1 MSATSQ
7 HLGWGQK
14 IGYGSGDFAFNLYWQ
29 SISLYLFYFY
39 TDVLGLPNAMAGII
53 YAIGSFWDAGTDPIM
68 GYLADRTR
76 TRWGR
81 YRPYLLFVPI
91 PMALGY
97 ILLLWHPDDMSV
109 TSLGIVAL
117 IGQLVFRLLFTMAS
131 TPYSA
136 LMARMTQ
143 NSEDRAGMAGARML
157 FAYLGAFSVVALA
170 GGLLENAENDSDAFM
185 SLAIIS
191 GLLATAIFWIC
202 FAICREPPESD
213 AEELRPTLKQ
223 TFASLKQNTPF
234 LIVFAAVILMTTG
247 VTVIGKTMIYF
258 FEYQMGDRNGAQIA
272 LMAFGLTGLLVI
284 PFWTFVTLKTSKR
297 FVWMVGSF
305 FLSLALITFLFNP
318 AETQNAVIL
327 NYIAISFG
335 AGAFAITFWGMLPD
349 TVEYGEWKT
358 GHRVESMVFGFAT
371 FAQKS
376 AVALSAL
383 ILGVLL
389 DVIGYQAGV
398 EQSEATLSGLRMI
411 IVFVPLAGVVSSVA
425 CIYFYPLSP
434 QHHADIVAELKASSV
449 NKRQKPSFHPFGV
462 IGITRQIFSQG
473 RLLYADAVNRAGNQR
488 DHGK

>member
-1 MSATSQ
+1 MDASSQ
-7 HLGWGQK
+7 RLGWGQK

-29 SISLYLFYFY
+29 GISLYLFYFY

-91 PMALGY
+91 PMAFGY
-97 ILLLWHPDDMSV
+97 LLLLGHPGDMSI
-109 TSLGIVAL
+109 TALGIVAL
-117 IGQLVFRLLFTMAS
+117 IGQLIFRLLFTMAS

-136 LMARMTQ
+136 LMARMTS

-170 GGLLENAENDSDAFM
+170 GGLLENADSDREAFM
-185 SLAIIS
+185 SLAVIS
-191 GLLATAIFWIC
+191 GILATVIFWIC
-202 FAICREPPESD
+202 FAICREPPEDD
-213 AEELRPTLKQ
+213 AQAPNLTIKQSFISLR
-223 TFASLKQNTPF
+223 QNIPF
-234 LIVFAAVILMTTG
+234 LVVFAAVVLMTTG
-247 VTVIGKTMIYF
+247 TTVIGKTMIYF
-258 FEYQMGDRNGAQIA
+258 FEYQMGDRKGAQIA

-297 FVWMVGSF
+297 LVWMVGSF
-305 FLSLALITFLFNP
+305 FLSLALLAFLVNP
-318 AETQNAVIL
+318 ATSQNMVIL
-327 NYIAISFG
+327 NYIAMSFG

-389 DVIGYQAGV
+389 DVIGYQAGIV
-398 EQSEATLSGLRMI
+398 QSEETLSGLRMI
-411 IVFVPLAGVVSSVA
+411 IVFVPLAGVVTSVA

-434 QHHADIVAELKASSV
+434 QRHADIVAELQS
-449 NKRQKPSFHPFGV
+449 
-462 IGITRQIFSQG
+462 
-473 RLLYADAVNRAGNQR
+473 RAQ
-488 DHGK
+488 

>member
-1 MSATSQ
+1 MDASSQ
-7 HLGWGQK
+7 RLGWGQK

-29 SISLYLFYFY
+29 GISLYLFYFY

-53 YAIGSFWDAGTDPIM
+53 YAIGSFWDAGTDPMM

-91 PMALGY
+91 PMAFGY
-97 ILLLWHPDDMSV
+97 LLLLWHPGDMSI
-109 TSLGIVAL
+109 TALGIVAL
-117 IGQLVFRLLFTMAS
+117 IGQLIFRLLFTMAS

-136 LMARMTQ
+136 LMARMTS

-170 GGLLENAENDSDAFM
+170 GGLLENADSDREAFM
-185 SLAIIS
+185 SLAVIS
-191 GLLATAIFWIC
+191 GILATVIFWIC
-202 FAICREPPESD
+202 FAICREPPEDD
-213 AEELRPTLKQ
+213 AQAPNLTIKQSFISLR
-223 TFASLKQNTPF
+223 QNTPF
-234 LIVFAAVILMTTG
+234 LVVFAAVVLMTTG
-247 VTVIGKTMIYF
+247 TTVIGKTMIYF

-297 FVWMVGSF
+297 LVWMVGSF
-305 FLSLALITFLFNP
+305 FLSLALLAFLVNP
-318 AETQNAVIL
+318 ATSQNMVIL
-327 NYIAISFG
+327 NYIAMSFG

-389 DVIGYQAGV
+389 DVIGYQAGIV
-398 EQSEATLSGLRMI
+398 QSEETLSGLRMI
-411 IVFVPLAGVVSSVA
+411 IVFVPLAGVVTSVA

-434 QHHADIVAELKASSV
+434 QRHADIVAELQS
-449 NKRQKPSFHPFGV
+449 
-462 IGITRQIFSQG
+462 
-473 RLLYADAVNRAGNQR
+473 RAQ
-488 DHGK
+488 

>member
-1 MSATSQ
+1 MDASSQ
-7 HLGWGQK
+7 RLGWGQK

-29 SISLYLFYFY
+29 GISLYLFYFY

-91 PMALGY
+91 PMAFGY
-97 ILLLWHPDDMSV
+97 LLLLWHPGDMSI
-109 TSLGIVAL
+109 TALGIVAL
-117 IGQLVFRLLFTMAS
+117 IGQLIFRLLFTMAS

-136 LMARMTQ
+136 LMARMTS

-170 GGLLENAENDSDAFM
+170 GGLLENADSDREAFM
-185 SLAIIS
+185 SLAVIS
-191 GLLATAIFWIC
+191 GILATVIFWIC
-202 FAICREPPESD
+202 FAICREPPEDD
-213 AEELRPTLKQ
+213 AQAPNLTIKQSFVSLR
-223 TFASLKQNTPF
+223 QNTPF
-234 LIVFAAVILMTTG
+234 LVVFAAVVLMTTG
-247 VTVIGKTMIYF
+247 TTVIGKTMIYF

-297 FVWMVGSF
+297 LVWMVGSF
-305 FLSLALITFLFNP
+305 FLSLALLAFLVNP
-318 AETQNAVIL
+318 ATSQNMVIL
-327 NYIAISFG
+327 NYIAMSFG

-389 DVIGYQAGV
+389 DVIGYQAGIV
-398 EQSEATLSGLRMI
+398 QSEETLSGLRMI
-411 IVFVPLAGVVSSVA
+411 IVFVPLAGVVTSVA

-434 QHHADIVAELKASSV
+434 QRHADIVAELQS
-449 NKRQKPSFHPFGV
+449 
-462 IGITRQIFSQG
+462 
-473 RLLYADAVNRAGNQR
+473 RAQ
-488 DHGK
+488 

>member
-7 HLGWGQK
+7 RLGWGQK

-29 SISLYLFYFY
+29 GISLYLFYFY

-97 ILLLWHPDDMSV
+97 IMLLWHPGDMSV

-170 GGLLENAENDSDAFM
+170 GGLLENADNDSDAFM

-191 GLLATAIFWIC
+191 GLLATVIFWIC

-213 AEELRPTLKQ
+213 AEDLRPTIKQ

-247 VTVIGKTMIYF
+247 VTVIGKTIIYF

-305 FLSLALITFLFNP
+305 FLSLALIAFLFNP
-318 AETQNAVIL
+318 AESQNAVIL

-358 GHRVESMVFGFAT
+358 GYRVESMVFGFAT

-411 IVFVPLAGVVSSVA
+411 IVFVPLAGVVASVA

-434 QHHADIVAELKASSV
+434 QRHAGIVAELKA
-449 NKRQKPSFHPFGV
+449 Q
-462 IGITRQIFSQG
+462 TQ
-473 RLLYADAVNRAGNQR
+473 
-488 DHGK
+488 

>member
-1 MSATSQ
+1 MDASSQ
-7 HLGWGQK
+7 RLGWGQK

-29 SISLYLFYFY
+29 GISLYLFYFY

-91 PMALGY
+91 PMAFGY
-97 ILLLWHPDDMSV
+97 LLLLWHPGDMSI
-109 TSLGIVAL
+109 TALGIVAL
-117 IGQLVFRLLFTMAS
+117 IGQLMFRLLFTMAS

-136 LMARMTQ
+136 LMARMTS

-170 GGLLENAENDSDAFM
+170 GGLLENADSDREAFM
-185 SLAIIS
+185 SLAVIS
-191 GLLATAIFWIC
+191 GILATVIFWIC
-202 FAICREPPESD
+202 FAICREPPEDD
-213 AEELRPTLKQ
+213 AQAPNLTIKQSFISLR
-223 TFASLKQNTPF
+223 QNTPF
-234 LIVFAAVILMTTG
+234 LVVFAAVVLMTTG
-247 VTVIGKTMIYF
+247 TTVIGKTMIYF

-297 FVWMVGSF
+297 LVWVVGSF
-305 FLSLALITFLFNP
+305 FLSLALLAFLVNP
-318 AETQNAVIL
+318 ATSQNMVIL
-327 NYIAISFG
+327 NYIAMSFG

-389 DVIGYQAGV
+389 DVIGYQAGIV
-398 EQSEATLSGLRMI
+398 QSEETLSGLRMI
-411 IVFVPLAGVVSSVA
+411 IVFVPLAGVVTSVA

-434 QHHADIVAELKASSV
+434 QRHADIVAELQS
-449 NKRQKPSFHPFGV
+449 RTQ
-462 IGITRQIFSQG
+462 
-473 RLLYADAVNRAGNQR
+473 
-488 DHGK
+488 

>member
-1 MSATSQ
+1 MDASSQ
-7 HLGWGQK
+7 RLGWGQK

-29 SISLYLFYFY
+29 GISLYLFYFY

-91 PMALGY
+91 PMAFGY
-97 ILLLWHPDDMSV
+97 LLLLWHPGDMSI
-109 TSLGIVAL
+109 TALGIVAL
-117 IGQLVFRLLFTMAS
+117 IGQLIFRLLFTMAS

-136 LMARMTQ
+136 LMARMTN

-170 GGLLENAENDSDAFM
+170 GGLLENADSDREAFM
-185 SLAIIS
+185 SLAVIS
-191 GLLATAIFWIC
+191 GIFATVIFWIC
-202 FAICREPPESD
+202 FAICREPPEDD
-213 AEELRPTLKQ
+213 AQAPNLTIKQSFVSLR
-223 TFASLKQNTPF
+223 QNTPF
-234 LIVFAAVILMTTG
+234 LVVFAAVVLMTTG
-247 VTVIGKTMIYF
+247 TTVIGKTMIYF

-297 FVWMVGSF
+297 LVWMVGSF
-305 FLSLALITFLFNP
+305 FLSLALLAFLVNP
-318 AETQNAVIL
+318 ATSQNMVIL
-327 NYIAISFG
+327 NYIAMSFG

-389 DVIGYQAGV
+389 DVIGYQAGIV
-398 EQSEATLSGLRMI
+398 QSEETLSGLRMI
-411 IVFVPLAGVVSSVA
+411 IVFVPLAGVVTSVA
-425 CIYFYPLSP
+425 CIYFYPISP
-434 QHHADIVAELKASSV
+434 QRHADIVAELQS
-449 NKRQKPSFHPFGV
+449 
-462 IGITRQIFSQG
+462 
-473 RLLYADAVNRAGNQR
+473 RAQ
-488 DHGK
+488 

>member
-1 MSATSQ
+1 MKATSQ
-7 HLGWGQK
+7 RLSWGQK
-14 IGYGSGDFAFNLYWQ
+14 ISYGSGDFAFNLYWQ
-29 SISLYLFYFY
+29 GISLYLFYFY
-39 TDVLGLPNAMAGII
+39 TDVLGLPNALAGII

-97 ILLLWHPDDMSV
+97 IMLLWHPSDMSV
-109 TSLGIVAL
+109 TSLGLVAL
-117 IGQLVFRLLFTMAS
+117 IGQLIFRLLFTMAS

-136 LMARMTQ
+136 LMARMTS

-157 FAYLGAFSVVALA
+157 FAYLGAFSVVVLA
-170 GGLLENAENDSDAFM
+170 GGLLENADSDREAFM
-185 SLAIIS
+185 SLAVIS
-191 GLLATAIFWIC
+191 GILATAIFWIC
-202 FAICREPPESD
+202 FAICREPPDDD
-213 AEELRPTLKQ
+213 AQAPDLTIKQSLVSLR
-223 TFASLKQNTPF
+223 QNTPF
-234 LIVFAAVILMTTG
+234 LVVFAAVVLMTTG
-247 VTVIGKTMIYF
+247 TTVIGKTMIYF

-297 FVWMVGSF
+297 LVWMVGSF
-305 FLSLALITFLFNP
+305 FLSLALLGFLVNP
-318 AETQNAVIL
+318 ATSQNMVIL
-327 NYIAISFG
+327 NYIAMSIG

-389 DVIGYQAGV
+389 DVIGYQAGIV
-398 EQSEATLSGLRMI
+398 QSEETLSGLRMI
-411 IVFVPLAGVVSSVA
+411 IVFVPLAGVVTSVA

-434 QHHADIVAELKASSV
+434 QRHADIVAELQS
-449 NKRQKPSFHPFGV
+449 
-462 IGITRQIFSQG
+462 
-473 RLLYADAVNRAGNQR
+473 RA
-488 DHGK
+488 

>member
-7 HLGWGQK
+7 RLGWGQK

-29 SISLYLFYFY
+29 GISLYLFYFY

-91 PMALGY
+91 PIALGY
-97 ILLLWHPDDMSV
+97 IMLLWYPGDMSL

-136 LMARMTQ
+136 LMARMTK

-170 GGLLENAENDSDAFM
+170 GGLLENADKDSNAFM

-191 GLLATAIFWIC
+191 GLLATVIFWIC
-202 FAICREPPESD
+202 FAICREPPEDD
-213 AEELRPTLKQ
+213 AQAPNLTIKQ
-223 TFASLKQNTPF
+223 SFASLRQNTPF
-234 LIVFAAVILMTTG
+234 LIVFAAVVLMTTG
-247 VTVIGKTMIYF
+247 TTVIGKTMIYF

-297 FVWMVGSF
+297 LVWMVGSF
-305 FLSLALITFLFNP
+305 FLSLALLAFLVNP
-318 AETQNAVIL
+318 ATSQNMVIL
-327 NYIAISFG
+327 NYIAMSFG

-389 DVIGYQAGV
+389 DVIGYQAGIV
-398 EQSEATLSGLRMI
+398 QSEKTLSGLRMI
-411 IVFVPLAGVVSSVA
+411 IVFVPLAGVATSVA

-434 QHHADIVAELKASSV
+434 QRHADIVAELQS
-449 NKRQKPSFHPFGV
+449 
-462 IGITRQIFSQG
+462 
-473 RLLYADAVNRAGNQR
+473 RA
-488 DHGK
+488 

>member
-7 HLGWGQK
+7 RLGWGQK

-29 SISLYLFYFY
+29 GISLYLFYFY

-97 ILLLWHPDDMSV
+97 IMLLWHPDDMSV

-170 GGLLENAENDSDAFM
+170 GGLLENADNDSDAFM

-191 GLLATAIFWIC
+191 GLLATVIFWIC

-247 VTVIGKTMIYF
+247 TTVIGKTMIYF

-305 FLSLALITFLFNP
+305 FLSLALMAFLFNP
-318 AETQNAVIL
+318 AETQNMVIL
-327 NYIAISFG
+327 NYIAMSFG

-389 DVIGYQAGV
+389 DVIGYQAGIV
-398 EQSEATLSGLRMI
+398 QSEKTLSGLRMI
-411 IVFVPLAGVVSSVA
+411 IVFVPLAGVATSVA

-434 QHHADIVAELKASSV
+434 QRHADIVAELQS
-449 NKRQKPSFHPFGV
+449 
-462 IGITRQIFSQG
+462 
-473 RLLYADAVNRAGNQR
+473 RAQ
-488 DHGK
+488 

>member
-7 HLGWGQK
+7 RLGWGQK

-29 SISLYLFYFY
+29 GISLYLFYFY

-68 GYLADRTR
+68 GFLADRTR

-97 ILLLWHPDDMSV
+97 LVLLLHPGDMSV

-117 IGQLVFRLLFTMAS
+117 IGQLIFRLLFTMAS

-136 LMARMTQ
+136 LMARMTS

-157 FAYLGAFSVVALA
+157 FAYLGAFSVVVLA
-170 GGLLENAENDSDAFM
+170 GGLLENAHSDREAFM
-185 SLAIIS
+185 SLAVVS
-191 GLLATAIFWIC
+191 GILATVIFWIC
-202 FAICREPPESD
+202 FAICREPPEDDEQAPNLTIKQSFGS
-213 AEELRPTLKQ
+213 LR
-223 TFASLKQNTPF
+223 QNTPF
-234 LIVFAAVILMTTG
+234 LVVFAAVVLMTTG
-247 VTVIGKTMIYF
+247 TTVIGKTMIYF

-297 FVWMVGSF
+297 LVWMVGSF
-305 FLSLALITFLFNP
+305 FLSLALLAFLVNP
-318 AETQNAVIL
+318 ATSQNMVIL
-327 NYIAISFG
+327 NYIAMSFG

-389 DVIGYQAGV
+389 DVIGYQAGIV
-398 EQSEATLSGLRMI
+398 QSEETLSGLRMI
-411 IVFVPLAGVVSSVA
+411 IVFVPLAGVVTSVA
-425 CIYFYPLSP
+425 FIYFYPLSP
-434 QHHADIVAELKASSV
+434 QRHAEIVAELRS
-449 NKRQKPSFHPFGV
+449 
-462 IGITRQIFSQG
+462 
-473 RLLYADAVNRAGNQR
+473 RAQ
-488 DHGK
+488 

>member
-1 MSATSQ
+1 MDASSQ
-7 HLGWGQK
+7 RLGWGQK

-29 SISLYLFYFY
+29 GISLYLFYFY

-91 PMALGY
+91 PMAFGY
-97 ILLLWHPDDMSV
+97 LLLLWHPGDMSI
-109 TSLGIVAL
+109 TALGIVAL
-117 IGQLVFRLLFTMAS
+117 IGQLIFRLLFTMAS

-136 LMARMTQ
+136 LMARMTS
-143 NSEDRAGMAGARML
+143 NSEDRAGMAGARVL

-170 GGLLENAENDSDAFM
+170 GGLLENADSDREAFM
-185 SLAIIS
+185 SLAVIS
-191 GLLATAIFWIC
+191 GILATVIFWIC
-202 FAICREPPESD
+202 FAICREPPEDD
-213 AEELRPTLKQ
+213 AQAPNLTIKQSFISLR
-223 TFASLKQNTPF
+223 QNTPF
-234 LIVFAAVILMTTG
+234 LVVFAAVVLMTTG
-247 VTVIGKTMIYF
+247 TTVIGKTMIYF

-297 FVWMVGSF
+297 LVWMVGSF
-305 FLSLALITFLFNP
+305 FLSLALLAFLVNP
-318 AETQNAVIL
+318 ATSQNMVIL
-327 NYIAISFG
+327 NYIAMSFG

-389 DVIGYQAGV
+389 DVIGYQAGIV
-398 EQSEATLSGLRMI
+398 QSEETLSGLRMI
-411 IVFVPLAGVVSSVA
+411 IVFVPLAGVVTSVA

-434 QHHADIVAELKASSV
+434 QRHADIVAELQS
-449 NKRQKPSFHPFGV
+449 
-462 IGITRQIFSQG
+462 
-473 RLLYADAVNRAGNQR
+473 RAQ
-488 DHGK
+488 

>member
-1 MSATSQ
+1 MDASSQ
-7 HLGWGQK
+7 RLGWGQK

-29 SISLYLFYFY
+29 GISLYLFYFY

-91 PMALGY
+91 PMAFGY
-97 ILLLWHPDDMSV
+97 LLLLWQPGDMSI
-109 TSLGIVAL
+109 TALGIVAL
-117 IGQLVFRLLFTMAS
+117 IGQLIFRLLFTMAS

-136 LMARMTQ
+136 LMARMTS

-170 GGLLENAENDSDAFM
+170 GGLLENADSDREAFM
-185 SLAIIS
+185 SLAVIS
-191 GLLATAIFWIC
+191 GILATVIFWIC
-202 FAICREPPESD
+202 FAICREPPEGD
-213 AEELRPTLKQ
+213 AQAPNLTIKQSFVSLR
-223 TFASLKQNTPF
+223 QNTPF
-234 LIVFAAVILMTTG
+234 LVVFAAVVLMTAGT
-247 VTVIGKTMIYF
+247 TVIGKTMIYF

-297 FVWMVGSF
+297 LVWMVGSF
-305 FLSLALITFLFNP
+305 FLSLALLAFLVNP
-318 AETQNAVIL
+318 ATSQNMVIL
-327 NYIAISFG
+327 NYIAMSFG

-389 DVIGYQAGV
+389 DVIGYQAGIV
-398 EQSEATLSGLRMI
+398 QSEETLSGLRMI
-411 IVFVPLAGVVSSVA
+411 IVFVPLAGVVTSVA

-434 QHHADIVAELKASSV
+434 QRHADIVAELQS
-449 NKRQKPSFHPFGV
+449 
-462 IGITRQIFSQG
+462 
-473 RLLYADAVNRAGNQR
+473 RAQ
-488 DHGK
+488 

>member
-1 MSATSQ
+1 MKAIPATANEVSDFFAMKAPFDQTIAAWQGAQAMACLEREILMSATSQ
-7 HLGWGQK
+7 RLGWGQK

-29 SISLYLFYFY
+29 GISLYLFYFY

-411 IVFVPLAGVVSSVA
+411 IVFVPLAGIVSSVA

-434 QHHADIVAELKASSV
+434 QRHADIVVELKA
-449 NKRQKPSFHPFGV
+449 QA
-462 IGITRQIFSQG
+462 Q
-473 RLLYADAVNRAGNQR
+473 
-488 DHGK
+488 

>member
-1 MSATSQ
+1 MDASSQ
-7 HLGWGQK
+7 RLGWGQK

-29 SISLYLFYFY
+29 GISLYLFYFY

-91 PMALGY
+91 PMAFGY
-97 ILLLWHPDDMSV
+97 LLLLWHPGDMSI
-109 TSLGIVAL
+109 TALGIVAL
-117 IGQLVFRLLFTMAS
+117 IGQLIFRLLFTMAS

-136 LMARMTQ
+136 LMARMTS

-170 GGLLENAENDSDAFM
+170 GGLLENADSDREAFM
-185 SLAIIS
+185 SLAVIS
-191 GLLATAIFWIC
+191 GILATVIFWIC
-202 FAICREPPESD
+202 FAICREPPEDD
-213 AEELRPTLKQ
+213 AQAPNLTIKQSFNSLR
-223 TFASLKQNTPF
+223 QNTPF
-234 LIVFAAVILMTTG
+234 LVVFAAVVLMTTG
-247 VTVIGKTMIYF
+247 TTVIGKTMIYF

-297 FVWMVGSF
+297 LVWMVGSF
-305 FLSLALITFLFNP
+305 FLSLALLAFLVNP
-318 AETQNAVIL
+318 ATSQNMVIL
-327 NYIAISFG
+327 NYIAMSFG

-389 DVIGYQAGV
+389 DVIGYQAGIV
-398 EQSEATLSGLRMI
+398 QSEETLSGLRMI
-411 IVFVPLAGVVSSVA
+411 IVFVPLAGVVTSVA

-434 QHHADIVAELKASSV
+434 QRHADIVAELQS
-449 NKRQKPSFHPFGV
+449 
-462 IGITRQIFSQG
+462 
-473 RLLYADAVNRAGNQR
+473 RAQ
-488 DHGK
+488 

>member
-7 HLGWGQK
+7 RLGWGQK

-29 SISLYLFYFY
+29 GISLYLFYFY

-97 ILLLWHPDDMSV
+97 IMLLWHPGDMSL

-136 LMARMTQ
+136 LMARMTK

-170 GGLLENAENDSDAFM
+170 GGLLENADKDSNAFM

-191 GLLATAIFWIC
+191 GLLATVIFWIC
-202 FAICREPPESD
+202 FAICREPPEDD
-213 AEELRPTLKQ
+213 AQAPNLTIKQ
-223 TFASLKQNTPF
+223 SFASLRQNTPF
-234 LIVFAAVILMTTG
+234 LIVFAAVVLMTTG
-247 VTVIGKTMIYF
+247 TTVIGKTMIYF

-297 FVWMVGSF
+297 LVWMVGSF
-305 FLSLALITFLFNP
+305 FLSLALLAFLVNP
-318 AETQNAVIL
+318 ATSQNMVIL
-327 NYIAISFG
+327 NYIAMSFG

-389 DVIGYQAGV
+389 DVIGYQAGIV
-398 EQSEATLSGLRMI
+398 QSEKTLSGLRMI
-411 IVFVPLAGVVSSVA
+411 IVFVPLAGVATSVA

-434 QHHADIVAELKASSV
+434 QRHADIVAELQS
-449 NKRQKPSFHPFGV
+449 
-462 IGITRQIFSQG
+462 
-473 RLLYADAVNRAGNQR
+473 RA
-488 DHGK
+488 

>member
-1 MSATSQ
+1 MDASSQ
-7 HLGWGQK
+7 RLGWGQK

-29 SISLYLFYFY
+29 GISLYLFYFY

-91 PMALGY
+91 PMAFGY
-97 ILLLWHPDDMSV
+97 LLLLWHPGDMSI
-109 TSLGIVAL
+109 TALGIVAL
-117 IGQLVFRLLFTMAS
+117 IGQLIFRLLFTMAS

-136 LMARMTQ
+136 LMARMTS

-170 GGLLENAENDSDAFM
+170 GGLLENADSDREAFM

-191 GLLATAIFWIC
+191 GILATVIFWIC
-202 FAICREPPESD
+202 FAICREPPEDGAQAPNLTIKQSFIS
-213 AEELRPTLKQ
+213 LR
-223 TFASLKQNTPF
+223 QNTPF
-234 LIVFAAVILMTTG
+234 LVVFAAVVLMTTG
-247 VTVIGKTMIYF
+247 TTVIGKTMIYF

-297 FVWMVGSF
+297 LVWMVGSF
-305 FLSLALITFLFNP
+305 FLSLALLAFLVNP
-318 AETQNAVIL
+318 ATSQNMVIL
-327 NYIAISFG
+327 NYIAMSFG

-389 DVIGYQAGV
+389 DVIGYQAGIV
-398 EQSEATLSGLRMI
+398 QSEETLSGLRMI
-411 IVFVPLAGVVSSVA
+411 IVFVPLAGVVTSVA

-434 QHHADIVAELKASSV
+434 QRHADIVAELQS
-449 NKRQKPSFHPFGV
+449 
-462 IGITRQIFSQG
+462 
-473 RLLYADAVNRAGNQR
+473 RAQ
-488 DHGK
+488 

>member
-1 MSATSQ
+1 METPFVQTIAAWQRAQAMAWLEVEILMKATSQ
-7 HLGWGQK
+7 RLSWGQK
-14 IGYGSGDFAFNLYWQ
+14 ISYGSGDFAFNLYWQ
-29 SISLYLFYFY
+29 GISLYLFYFY
-39 TDVLGLPNAMAGII
+39 TDVLGLPNALAGII

-97 ILLLWHPDDMSV
+97 IMLLWHPSDMSV

-117 IGQLVFRLLFTMAS
+117 IGQLIFRLLFTMAS

-136 LMARMTQ
+136 LMARMTS

-157 FAYLGAFSVVALA
+157 FAYLGAFSVVVLA
-170 GGLLENAENDSDAFM
+170 GGLLENADSDREAFM
-185 SLAIIS
+185 SLAVIS
-191 GLLATAIFWIC
+191 GILATAIFWIC
-202 FAICREPPESD
+202 FAICREPPDDD
-213 AEELRPTLKQ
+213 AQAPNLTIKQSLVSLR
-223 TFASLKQNTPF
+223 QNTPF
-234 LIVFAAVILMTTG
+234 LVVFAAVVLMTTG
-247 VTVIGKTMIYF
+247 TTVIGKTMIYF
-258 FEYQMGDRNGAQIA
+258 FEYQMGNRNGAQIA

-297 FVWMVGSF
+297 LVWMVGSF
-305 FLSLALITFLFNP
+305 FLSLALLGFLVNP
-318 AETQNAVIL
+318 ATSQNMVIL
-327 NYIAISFG
+327 NYIAMSIG

-389 DVIGYQAGV
+389 DVIGYQAGIV
-398 EQSEATLSGLRMI
+398 QSEETLSGLRMI
-411 IVFVPLAGVVSSVA
+411 IVFVPLAGVVTSVA

-434 QHHADIVAELKASSV
+434 QRHADIVAELQS
-449 NKRQKPSFHPFGV
+449 
-462 IGITRQIFSQG
+462 
-473 RLLYADAVNRAGNQR
+473 RA
-488 DHGK
+488 

>member
-1 MSATSQ
+1 MKATSQ
-7 HLGWGQK
+7 RLSWGQK
-14 IGYGSGDFAFNLYWQ
+14 ISYGSGDFAFNLYWQ
-29 SISLYLFYFY
+29 GISLYLFYFY
-39 TDVLGLPNAMAGII
+39 TDVLGLPNALAGII

-97 ILLLWHPDDMSV
+97 IMLLWHPSDMSV
-109 TSLGIVAL
+109 TSLGLVAL
-117 IGQLVFRLLFTMAS
+117 IGQLIFRLLFTMAS

-136 LMARMTQ
+136 LMARMTS

-170 GGLLENAENDSDAFM
+170 GGLLENADSDREAFM
-185 SLAIIS
+185 SLAVIS
-191 GLLATAIFWIC
+191 GILATVIFWIC
-202 FAICREPPESD
+202 FAICREPPEDD
-213 AEELRPTLKQ
+213 AQAPNLTIKQSFISLR
-223 TFASLKQNTPF
+223 QNTPF
-234 LIVFAAVILMTTG
+234 LVVFAAVVLMTTG
-247 VTVIGKTMIYF
+247 TTVIGKTMIYF

-297 FVWMVGSF
+297 LVWMVGSF
-305 FLSLALITFLFNP
+305 FLSLALLGFLVNP
-318 AETQNAVIL
+318 ATSQNMVIL
-327 NYIAISFG
+327 NYIAMSIG

-389 DVIGYQAGV
+389 DVIGYQAGIV
-398 EQSEATLSGLRMI
+398 QSEETLSGLRMI
-411 IVFVPLAGVVSSVA
+411 IVFVPLAGVVTSVA

-434 QHHADIVAELKASSV
+434 QRHADIVAELQS
-449 NKRQKPSFHPFGV
+449 
-462 IGITRQIFSQG
+462 
-473 RLLYADAVNRAGNQR
+473 RA
-488 DHGK
+488 

>member
-29 SISLYLFYFY
+29 GISLYLFYFY

-97 ILLLWHPDDMSV
+97 IMLLWHPGDMSV

-117 IGQLVFRLLFTMAS
+117 VGQLIFRLLFTMAS

-170 GGLLENAENDSDAFM
+170 GGLLENADNDSVAFV

-191 GLLATAIFWIC
+191 GLLATVIFWTC

-213 AEELRPTLKQ
+213 AEDLRPTIKQ

-247 VTVIGKTMIYF
+247 VTVIGKTIIYF

-305 FLSLALITFLFNP
+305 FLSLALIAFLFNP
-318 AETQNAVIL
+318 AETQNTVIL

-358 GHRVESMVFGFAT
+358 GCRVESMVFGFAT

-411 IVFVPLAGVVSSVA
+411 IVFVPLAGVVASVA

-434 QHHADIVAELKASSV
+434 QRHAGIVAELKA
-449 NKRQKPSFHPFGV
+449 Q
-462 IGITRQIFSQG
+462 SQ
-473 RLLYADAVNRAGNQR
+473 
-488 DHGK
+488 

>member
-1 MSATSQ
+1 MDASSQ
-7 HLGWGQK
+7 RLGCGQK
-14 IGYGSGDFAFNLYWQ
+14 VGYGSGDFAFNLYWQ
-29 SISLYLFYFY
+29 GISLYLFYFY

-91 PMALGY
+91 PMAFGY
-97 ILLLWHPDDMSV
+97 LLLLWHPGDMSI
-109 TSLGIVAL
+109 TALGIVAL
-117 IGQLVFRLLFTMAS
+117 VGQLIFRLLFTMAS

-136 LMARMTQ
+136 LMARMTS

-170 GGLLENAENDSDAFM
+170 GGLLENADSDREAFM
-185 SLAIIS
+185 SLAVIS
-191 GLLATAIFWIC
+191 GILATVIFWIC
-202 FAICREPPESD
+202 FAICREPPEGD
-213 AEELRPTLKQ
+213 AQAPNLTIKQSFISLR
-223 TFASLKQNTPF
+223 QNTPF
-234 LIVFAAVILMTTG
+234 LVVFAAVVLMTTG
-247 VTVIGKTMIYF
+247 TTVIGKTMIYF

-297 FVWMVGSF
+297 LVWMVGSF
-305 FLSLALITFLFNP
+305 FLSLALLAFLVNP
-318 AETQNAVIL
+318 ATSQNLVIL
-327 NYIAISFG
+327 NYIAMSFG

-389 DVIGYQAGV
+389 DVIGYQAGIV
-398 EQSEATLSGLRMI
+398 QSEETLSGLRMI
-411 IVFVPLAGVVSSVA
+411 IVFVPLAGVVTSVA

-434 QHHADIVAELKASSV
+434 QRHADIVAELQS
-449 NKRQKPSFHPFGV
+449 
-462 IGITRQIFSQG
+462 
-473 RLLYADAVNRAGNQR
+473 RAQ
-488 DHGK
+488 

>member
-1 MSATSQ
+1 MKATSQ
-7 HLGWGQK
+7 RLSWGQK
-14 IGYGSGDFAFNLYWQ
+14 ISYGSGDFAFNLYWQ
-29 SISLYLFYFY
+29 GISLYLFYFY
-39 TDVLGLPNAMAGII
+39 TDVLGLPNALAGII

-97 ILLLWHPDDMSV
+97 IMLLWHPSDMSV

-117 IGQLVFRLLFTMAS
+117 IGQLIFRLLFTMAS

-136 LMARMTQ
+136 LMARMTS

-157 FAYLGAFSVVALA
+157 FAYLGAFSVVVLA
-170 GGLLENAENDSDAFM
+170 GGLLENADSDREAFM
-185 SLAIIS
+185 SLAVIS
-191 GLLATAIFWIC
+191 GILATAIFWIC
-202 FAICREPPESD
+202 FAICREPPDDD
-213 AEELRPTLKQ
+213 AQAPNLTIKQSLVSLR
-223 TFASLKQNTPF
+223 QNTPF
-234 LIVFAAVILMTTG
+234 LVVFAAVVLMTTG
-247 VTVIGKTMIYF
+247 TTVIGKTMIYF

-297 FVWMVGSF
+297 LVWMVGSF
-305 FLSLALITFLFNP
+305 FLSLALLGFLVNP
-318 AETQNAVIL
+318 ATSQNMVIL
-327 NYIAISFG
+327 NYIAMSIG

-389 DVIGYQAGV
+389 DVIGYQAGIV
-398 EQSEATLSGLRMI
+398 QSEETLSGLRMI
-411 IVFVPLAGVVSSVA
+411 IVFVPLAGVVTSVA

-434 QHHADIVAELKASSV
+434 QRHADIVAELQS
-449 NKRQKPSFHPFGV
+449 
-462 IGITRQIFSQG
+462 
-473 RLLYADAVNRAGNQR
+473 RA
-488 DHGK
+488 

>member
-1 MSATSQ
+1 MDASSQ
-7 HLGWGQK
+7 RLGWGQK

-29 SISLYLFYFY
+29 GISLYLFYFY

-91 PMALGY
+91 PMAFGY
-97 ILLLWHPDDMSV
+97 LLLLWHPGDMSI
-109 TSLGIVAL
+109 TALGIVAL
-117 IGQLVFRLLFTMAS
+117 IGQLIFRLLFTMAS

-136 LMARMTQ
+136 LMARMTS

-170 GGLLENAENDSDAFM
+170 GGLLENADSDREAFM
-185 SLAIIS
+185 SLAVIS
-191 GLLATAIFWIC
+191 GILATVIFWIC
-202 FAICREPPESD
+202 FAICREPPGDD
-213 AEELRPTLKQ
+213 AQAPNLTIKQSFISLR
-223 TFASLKQNTPF
+223 QNTPF
-234 LIVFAAVILMTTG
+234 LVVFAAVVLMTTG
-247 VTVIGKTMIYF
+247 TTVIGKTMIYF

-297 FVWMVGSF
+297 LVWMVGSF
-305 FLSLALITFLFNP
+305 FLSLALLAFLVNP
-318 AETQNAVIL
+318 ATSQNMVIL
-327 NYIAISFG
+327 NYIAMSFG

-389 DVIGYQAGV
+389 DVIGYQAGIV
-398 EQSEATLSGLRMI
+398 QSEETLSGLRMI
-411 IVFVPLAGVVSSVA
+411 IVFVPLAGVVTSVA

-434 QHHADIVAELKASSV
+434 QRHADIVAELQS
-449 NKRQKPSFHPFGV
+449 
-462 IGITRQIFSQG
+462 
-473 RLLYADAVNRAGNQR
+473 RAQ
-488 DHGK
+488 

>member
-7 HLGWGQK
+7 RLGWGQK

-29 SISLYLFYFY
+29 GISLYLFYFY

-371 FAQKS
+371 
-376 AVALSAL
+376 
-383 ILGVLL
+383 
-389 DVIGYQAGV
+389 
-398 EQSEATLSGLRMI
+398 
-411 IVFVPLAGVVSSVA
+411 
-425 CIYFYPLSP
+425 
-434 QHHADIVAELKASSV
+434 
-449 NKRQKPSFHPFGV
+449 
-462 IGITRQIFSQG
+462 
-473 RLLYADAVNRAGNQR
+473 
-488 DHGK
+488 

>member
-1 MSATSQ
+1 MPK
-7 HLGWGQK
+7 K
-14 IGYGSGDFAFNLYWQ
+14 IFVAL
-29 SISLYLFYFY
+29 
-39 TDVLGLPNAMAGII
+39 AGII

-91 PMALGY
+91 PMAFGY
-97 ILLLWHPDDMSV
+97 LLLLWHPGVMSI
-109 TSLGIVAL
+109 TALGIVAL
-117 IGQLVFRLLFTMAS
+117 IGQLIFRLLFTMAS

-136 LMARMTQ
+136 LMARMTS

-170 GGLLENAENDSDAFM
+170 GGLLENADSDREAFM
-185 SLAIIS
+185 SLAVIS
-191 GLLATAIFWIC
+191 GILATVIFWIC
-202 FAICREPPESD
+202 FAICREPREDD
-213 AEELRPTLKQ
+213 AQAPNLTIKQSFVSLR
-223 TFASLKQNTPF
+223 QNTPF
-234 LIVFAAVILMTTG
+234 LVVFAAVVLMTTG
-247 VTVIGKTMIYF
+247 TTVIGKTMIYF

-297 FVWMVGSF
+297 LVWMVGSF
-305 FLSLALITFLFNP
+305 FLSLALLAFLVNP
-318 AETQNAVIL
+318 ATSQNMVIL
-327 NYIAISFG
+327 NYIAMSFG

-389 DVIGYQAGV
+389 DVIGYQAGIV
-398 EQSEATLSGLRMI
+398 QSEETLSGLRMI
-411 IVFVPLAGVVSSVA
+411 IVFVPLAGVVTSVA

-434 QHHADIVAELKASSV
+434 QRHADIVAELQS
-449 NKRQKPSFHPFGV
+449 
-462 IGITRQIFSQG
+462 
-473 RLLYADAVNRAGNQR
+473 RAQ
-488 DHGK
+488 

>member
-1 MSATSQ
+1 MDASSQ
-7 HLGWGQK
+7 RLGWGQK

-29 SISLYLFYFY
+29 GISLYLFYFY

-91 PMALGY
+91 PMAFGY
-97 ILLLWHPDDMSV
+97 LLLLWHPGDMSI
-109 TSLGIVAL
+109 TALGIVAL
-117 IGQLVFRLLFTMAS
+117 IGQLIFRLLFTMAS

-136 LMARMTQ
+136 LMARMTS

-170 GGLLENAENDSDAFM
+170 GGLLENADSDREAFM
-185 SLAIIS
+185 SLAVIS
-191 GLLATAIFWIC
+191 GILATVIFWIC
-202 FAICREPPESD
+202 FAICREPPEGD
-213 AEELRPTLKQ
+213 AQAPNLTIKQSFISLR
-223 TFASLKQNTPF
+223 QNTPF
-234 LIVFAAVILMTTG
+234 LVVFAAVVLMTTG
-247 VTVIGKTMIYF
+247 TTVIGKTMIYF

-297 FVWMVGSF
+297 LVWMVGSF
-305 FLSLALITFLFNP
+305 FLSLALLAFLVNP
-318 AETQNAVIL
+318 ATSQNMVIL
-327 NYIAISFG
+327 NYIAMSFG

-389 DVIGYQAGV
+389 DVIGYQAGIV
-398 EQSEATLSGLRMI
+398 QSEETLSGLRMI
-411 IVFVPLAGVVSSVA
+411 IVFLPLAGVVTSVA

-434 QHHADIVAELKASSV
+434 QRHADIVAELQS
-449 NKRQKPSFHPFGV
+449 
-462 IGITRQIFSQG
+462 
-473 RLLYADAVNRAGNQR
+473 RAQ
-488 DHGK
+488 

>member
-1 MSATSQ
+1 MDASSQ
-7 HLGWGQK
+7 RLGWGQK

-29 SISLYLFYFY
+29 GISLYLFYFY

-91 PMALGY
+91 PMAFGY
-97 ILLLWHPDDMSV
+97 LLLLWHPGDMSI
-109 TSLGIVAL
+109 TALGIVAL
-117 IGQLVFRLLFTMAS
+117 IGQLIFRLLFTMAS

-136 LMARMTQ
+136 LMARMTS

-170 GGLLENAENDSDAFM
+170 GGLLENADSDREAFM
-185 SLAIIS
+185 SLAVIS
-191 GLLATAIFWIC
+191 GILATVIFWIC
-202 FAICREPPESD
+202 FAICREPPEDD
-213 AEELRPTLKQ
+213 AQAPNLTIKQSFISLR
-223 TFASLKQNTPF
+223 QNTPF
-234 LIVFAAVILMTTG
+234 LVVFAAVVLMTTG
-247 VTVIGKTMIYF
+247 TTVIGKTMIYF

-272 LMAFGLTGLLVI
+272 LMAFSLTGLLVI

-297 FVWMVGSF
+297 LVWMVGSF
-305 FLSLALITFLFNP
+305 FLSLALLAFLVNP
-318 AETQNAVIL
+318 ATSQNMVIL
-327 NYIAISFG
+327 NYIAMSFG

-389 DVIGYQAGV
+389 DVIGYQAGIV
-398 EQSEATLSGLRMI
+398 QSEETLSGLRMI
-411 IVFVPLAGVVSSVA
+411 IVFLPLAGVVTSVA

-434 QHHADIVAELKASSV
+434 QRHADIVAELQS
-449 NKRQKPSFHPFGV
+449 
-462 IGITRQIFSQG
+462 
-473 RLLYADAVNRAGNQR
+473 RAQ
-488 DHGK
+488 

>member
-1 MSATSQ
+1 MKATSQ
-7 HLGWGQK
+7 RLSWGQK
-14 IGYGSGDFAFNLYWQ
+14 ISYGSGDFAFNLYWQ
-29 SISLYLFYFY
+29 GISLYLFYFY
-39 TDVLGLPNAMAGII
+39 TDVLGLPNALAGII

-97 ILLLWHPDDMSV
+97 IMLLWHPSDMSV

-117 IGQLVFRLLFTMAS
+117 IGQLIFRLLFTMAS

-136 LMARMTQ
+136 LMARMTS

-157 FAYLGAFSVVALA
+157 FAYLGAFSVVVLA
-170 GGLLENAENDSDAFM
+170 GGLLENADSDREAFM
-185 SLAIIS
+185 SLAVIS
-191 GLLATAIFWIC
+191 GILATAIFWIC
-202 FAICREPPESD
+202 FAICREPPDDD
-213 AEELRPTLKQ
+213 AQAPNLTIKQSLVSLR
-223 TFASLKQNTPF
+223 QNTPF
-234 LIVFAAVILMTTG
+234 LVVFAAVVLMTTG
-247 VTVIGKTMIYF
+247 TTVIGKTMIYF

-297 FVWMVGSF
+297 LVWMVGSF
-305 FLSLALITFLFNP
+305 LLSLALLAFLVNP
-318 AETQNAVIL
+318 ATSQNMVIL
-327 NYIAISFG
+327 NYIAMSFG

-389 DVIGYQAGV
+389 DVIGYQAGIV
-398 EQSEATLSGLRMI
+398 QSEETLSGLRMI
-411 IVFVPLAGVVSSVA
+411 IVFVPLAGVVTSVA

-434 QHHADIVAELKASSV
+434 QRHADIVAELQS
-449 NKRQKPSFHPFGV
+449 
-462 IGITRQIFSQG
+462 
-473 RLLYADAVNRAGNQR
+473 RAQ
-488 DHGK
+488 

>member
-1 MSATSQ
+1 MDASSQ
-7 HLGWGQK
+7 RLGWGQK

-29 SISLYLFYFY
+29 GISLYLFYFY

-91 PMALGY
+91 PMAFGY
-97 ILLLWHPDDMSV
+97 LLLLWHPGDMSI
-109 TSLGIVAL
+109 TALGIVAL
-117 IGQLVFRLLFTMAS
+117 IGQLIFRLLFTMAS

-136 LMARMTQ
+136 LMARMTS

-170 GGLLENAENDSDAFM
+170 GSLLENADSDREAFM
-185 SLAIIS
+185 SLAVIS
-191 GLLATAIFWIC
+191 GILATVIFWIC
-202 FAICREPPESD
+202 FAICREPPGDD
-213 AEELRPTLKQ
+213 AQAPNLTIKQSFISLR
-223 TFASLKQNTPF
+223 QNTPF
-234 LIVFAAVILMTTG
+234 LVVFAAVVLMTTG
-247 VTVIGKTMIYF
+247 TTVIGKTMIYF

-297 FVWMVGSF
+297 LVWMVGSF
-305 FLSLALITFLFNP
+305 FLSLALLAFLVNP
-318 AETQNAVIL
+318 ATSQNMVIL
-327 NYIAISFG
+327 NYIAMSFG

-389 DVIGYQAGV
+389 DVIGYQAGIV
-398 EQSEATLSGLRMI
+398 QSEETLSGLRMI
-411 IVFVPLAGVVSSVA
+411 IVFVPLAGVVTSVA

-434 QHHADIVAELKASSV
+434 QRHADIVAELQS
-449 NKRQKPSFHPFGV
+449 
-462 IGITRQIFSQG
+462 
-473 RLLYADAVNRAGNQR
+473 RAQ
-488 DHGK
+488 

>member
-7 HLGWGQK
+7 RLGWGQK

-29 SISLYLFYFY
+29 GISLYLFYFY

-53 YAIGSFWDAGTDPIM
+53 YAIGSLWDAGTDPIM

-97 ILLLWHPDDMSV
+97 IMLLWHPSDMTV

-117 IGQLVFRLLFTMAS
+117 VGQLIFRLLFTMAS

-170 GGLLENAENDSDAFM
+170 GGLLENADNDSDAFM

-191 GLLATAIFWIC
+191 GLLATIIFWIC

-213 AEELRPTLKQ
+213 AEDLRPTIKQ

-247 VTVIGKTMIYF
+247 VTVIGKTIIYF

-305 FLSLALITFLFNP
+305 FLSLALIAFLFNP
-318 AETQNAVIL
+318 AETQNTVIL

-358 GHRVESMVFGFAT
+358 GYRVESMVFGFAT

-398 EQSEATLSGLRMI
+398 EQSEATLSGFRMI
-411 IVFVPLAGVVSSVA
+411 IVFVPLAGVVASVA

-434 QHHADIVAELKASSV
+434 QRHAGIVAELKA
-449 NKRQKPSFHPFGV
+449 Q
-462 IGITRQIFSQG
+462 TQ
-473 RLLYADAVNRAGNQR
+473 
-488 DHGK
+488 

>member
-1 MSATSQ
+1 MNVAPRR
-7 HLGWGQK
+7 LGWGQK

-29 SISLYLFYFY
+29 GISLYLFYFY

-68 GYLADRTR
+68 GYLADLTLS
-76 TRWGR
+76 RWGR

-91 PMALGY
+91 PMAFGY
-97 ILLLWHPDDMSV
+97 MLLLWHPGDMSL
-109 TSLGIVAL
+109 TALGLTAL
-117 IGQLVFRLLFTMAS
+117 VGQLVFRLLFTMAS

-136 LMARMTQ
+136 LMARMTS

-170 GGLLENAENDSDAFM
+170 GIVLENADNDRDAFM

-191 GLLATAIFWIC
+191 GILATVIFWIC
-202 FAICREPPESD
+202 FAVCREPPESD
-213 AEELRPTLKQ
+213 DDAAPISIKQ
-223 TFASLKQNTPF
+223 TLASIKHNTPF
-234 LIVFAAVILMTTG
+234 LIVFVGIVLMVTG
-247 VTVIGKTMIYF
+247 TTVIGKTMIYF
-258 FEYQMGDRNGAQIA
+258 FEYQMGDRNGAQTS
-272 LMAFGLTGLLVI
+272 LMAFGLTGLLVV

-297 FVWMVGSF
+297 FVWLIGSF
-305 FLSLALITFLFNP
+305 FLSLALLAFLFNP
-318 AETQNAVIL
+318 ASSQSMVIL
-327 NYIAISFG
+327 NYVAMSFG

-358 GHRVESMVFGFAT
+358 GHRVESMIFGFAT

-389 DVIGYQAGV
+389 DVIGYQAGAA
-398 EQSEATLSGLRMI
+398 QSEETLSGLRVI
-411 IVFVPLAGVVSSVA
+411 IVFVPLVGVIASAA

-434 QHHADIVAELKASSV
+434 QRHAEIVFALEE
-449 NKRQKPSFHPFGV
+449 R
-462 IGITRQIFSQG
+462 
-473 RLLYADAVNRAGNQR
+473 
-488 DHGK
+488 

>member
-7 HLGWGQK
+7 RLGWGQK

-29 SISLYLFYFY
+29 GISLYLFYFY

-91 PMALGY
+91 PMAFGY
-97 ILLLWHPDDMSV
+97 ILLLWHPGDMSI

-117 IGQLVFRLLFTMAS
+117 IGQLVFRLLFTIAS

-136 LMARMTQ
+136 LMARMTS

-157 FAYLGAFSVVALA
+157 FAYLGAFSVVVLA
-170 GGLLENAENDSDAFM
+170 GGLLENADNDSEAFM

-202 FAICREPPESD
+202 FAICREPPEDD
-213 AEELRPTLKQ
+213 AQAPNLTLKQ
-223 TFASLKQNTPF
+223 SFASLRQNTPF
-234 LIVFAAVILMTTG
+234 LVVFTAVILMTTG
-247 VTVIGKTMIYF
+247 VTVIGKTIIYF
-258 FEYQMGDRNGAQIA
+258 FEYQMGDRNDAQIA

-297 FVWMVGSF
+297 FVWMVGSL
-305 FLSLALITFLFNP
+305 FLSAALLGFLFNP

-358 GHRVESMVFGFAT
+358 GLRVESLVFGFAT

-398 EQSEATLSGLRMI
+398 AQSEETLRGLRLI
-411 IVFVPLAGVVSSVA
+411 IVFVPLAGVVTSVM

-434 QHHADIVAELKASSV
+434 QRHADIVTDLAA
-449 NKRQKPSFHPFGV
+449 RTQ
-462 IGITRQIFSQG
+462 
-473 RLLYADAVNRAGNQR
+473 
-488 DHGK
+488 